1 MTFRV
6 EALARYISRPCLLF
20 ISTAHTCIH
29 INIYMH
35 GQCLLLRCWPYN
47 RHGVKR
53 ETRDERPDASV
64 LLLTITRCRRRCH
77 LSLLLQ
83 MVGVIDA
90 STYEGIAT
98 TLFGHSQSVRTLVW
112 SLQSKGEG
120 HKIPWDEFIAFAEKD
135 DHIPTSAED
144 WEKFVEVL
152 AMLDVEVQP
161 APTPAPVLHAA
172 PLVVAAGARGGT
184 TVVLGE

>member
-1 MTFRV
+1 M
-6 EALARYISRPCLLF
+6 
-20 ISTAHTCIH
+20 
-29 INIYMH
+29 
-35 GQCLLLRCWPYN
+35 
-47 RHGVKR
+47 
-53 ETRDERPDASV
+53 

-77 LSLLLQ
+77 LSLLPQ

-90 STYEGIAT
+90 STYEGMAT

-152 AMLDVEVQP
+152 AMLDVKLPENLLEEPDTPRRRKKKAGGAADASGGGGGGGGGEEEAPRRLTVQELQARHDDSSEDDDDDDDDDDDEEFSDLP
-161 APTPAPVLHAA
+161 IGDVPI
-172 PLVVAAGARGGT
+172 GA
-184 TVVLGE
+184 